1 MSLGL
6 GIVIKTVKP
15 SGAFSG
21 EFNGDFGE

>member
-15 SGAFSG
+15 AGSFSG
-21 EFNGDFGE
+21 EFNGDFGG